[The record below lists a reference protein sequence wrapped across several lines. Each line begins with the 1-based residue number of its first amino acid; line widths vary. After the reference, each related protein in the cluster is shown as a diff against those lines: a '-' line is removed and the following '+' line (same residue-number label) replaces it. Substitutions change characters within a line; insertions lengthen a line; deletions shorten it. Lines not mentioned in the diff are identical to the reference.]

1 MSDPLITT
9 VIPTFQRPAM
19 LQRAV
24 QSVLHQ
30 TYREFRVQ
38 IYDDASR
45 DQTSEIAEKLCKQDS
60 RIEYIRRPQNVGQ
73 QRNFVEGANCVET
86 SFFCFLPDDD
96 LMLPEF
102 FEVALAGF
110 RAHEEAAMSVLPTL
124 HMASDGVILDVPLLR
139 WPEGLLRPP
148 EAVLSCV
155 RYGNPGLPSLLMRR
169 EVWTQ
174 FGGFDSR
181 TWPSDDLDF
190 ELRVT
195 ARLPVVVSRKPG
207 GIQVMHQA
215 SNTLATGLL
224 DMIWPSWLHIIEKFE
239 QDEAVP
245 LEIRREVANNL
256 GKRLERVLVTHGVLR
271 SISRGSWEEA
281 DRAARLF
288 AQRTDRSESF
298 RLLSAVTK
306 LTRALP
312 GSSALLRGLLSARDA
327 LRVARNAG
335 LQREF
340 RSYAELLRS
349 TATVG

>member
-1 MSDPLITT
+1 
-9 VIPTFQRPAM
+9 M

-24 QSVLHQ
+24 QSVLKQ

-38 IYDDASR
+38 IYDDASK
-45 DQTSEIAEKLCKQDS
+45 DHTPEVAGKLCKQDS
-60 RIEYIRRPQNVGQ
+60 RIEYIRRPQNIGQ
-73 QRNFVEGANCVET
+73 QRNFVEAANCVET
-86 SFFCFLPDDD
+86 SFFSFLPDDD

-110 RAHEEAAMSVLPTL
+110 RAHEEAAMAVLPTL
-124 HMASDGVILDVPLLR
+124 HMAPNGVILDVPLLR

-155 RYGNPGLPSLLMRR
+155 RYGNPGLPSLLIRHQ
-169 EVWTQ
+169 VWTQ
-174 FGGFDSR
+174 FEGFDSR

-195 ARLPVVVSRKPG
+195 ARLPVVVFKKPG
-207 GIQVMHQA
+207 GIQVMHKA

-239 QDEAVP
+239 QDEAVTP
-245 LEIRREVANNL
+245 EIRKEVAANL
-256 GKRLERVLVTHGVLR
+256 HKRLERVLVTHGVLR
-271 SISRGSWEEA
+271 SISRGRWEEA

-288 AQRTDRSESF
+288 AQRTDRSESL
-298 RLLSAVTK
+298 RLLSVITK

-312 GSSALLRGLLSARDA
+312 GSRVLLRGLLCARDA
-327 LRVARNAG
+327 LKVARNAS

-340 RSYAELLRS
+340 QAYAELLRN